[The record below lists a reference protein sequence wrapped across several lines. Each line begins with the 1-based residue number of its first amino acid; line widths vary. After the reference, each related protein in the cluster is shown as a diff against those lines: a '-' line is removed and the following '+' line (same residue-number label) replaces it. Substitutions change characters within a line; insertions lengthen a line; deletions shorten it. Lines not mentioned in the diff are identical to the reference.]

1 MLRKGYYQA
10 TFDNKNLS
18 KLLDKYSAKDI
29 AKIDL
34 INFRKTVT
42 KCIKNLSN
50 KKINIALAGGVFA
63 NVKLNQKIKEL
74 KNIKNLFIFPNMGD
88 GGLSVGGAQLLYL
101 EKTKKKPKK
110 IKNMYLGHNFSDSEI
125 IKELKKYRL
134 DFLKFNNVEKKLIAQ
149 KRIHFNDKWNFP

>member
-1 MLRKGYYQA
+1 MKKVIA
-10 TFDNKNLS
+10 IFFWNKNLS

-29 AKIDL
+29 AASTQL
-34 INFRKTVT
+34 ILEKTVT

-110 IKNMYLGHNFSDSEI
+110 IKNMYLGHNFQT
-125 IKELKKYRL
+125 
-134 DFLKFNNVEKKLIAQ
+134 Q
-149 KRIHFNDKWNFP
+149 K

>member
-1 MLRKGYYQA
+1 MIDYDIKNKTFKGCYEKGYYQA

-29 AKIDL
+29 AASTQL
-34 INFRKTVT
+34 ILEKTVT

-101 EKTKKKPKK
+101 EKPKK
-110 IKNMYLGHNFSDSEI
+110 NP
-125 IKELKKYRL
+125 KKS
-134 DFLKFNNVEKKLIAQ
+134 KTCI
-149 KRIHFNDKWNFP
+149 